1 MKVLYCDIDNGLCQ
15 NDCILSLVGIQLQ
28 KFTKYERRFLH
39 DQEDIPLLSVVLLFA
54 VLSTLVP
61 VIPSSAASV
70 DVSIIKLRNDF
81 EALQYE
87 QLYRHAG
94 YGCG

>member
-1 MKVLYCDIDNGLCQ
+1 MSKRLYFEFGWYTITE
-15 NDCILSLVGIQLQ
+15 IP
-28 KFTKYERRFLH
+28 KYERRFLH

-61 VIPSSAASV
+61 VILSSTASV

>member
-1 MKVLYCDIDNGLCQ
+1 
-15 NDCILSLVGIQLQ
+15 
-28 KFTKYERRFLH
+28 
-39 DQEDIPLLSVVLLFA
+39 VLLFA

-61 VIPSSAASV
+61 VIPSSTASV